1 MFKVQ
6 IQPKW
11 TLHAADGQP
20 LPARLIDLLLGI
32 RGSGSL
38 AATCRDLG
46 LSYRYAWGLLQS
58 SRALFGAPLLRASR
72 GRGARLTALG
82 ERLVWADQRI
92 TARLAPTLD
101 SLASE
106 IEVELERALTAQAA
120 PPRLH
125 AAHGFAVETLRR
137 FLDQADTPIDLKY
150 RSPDEA
156 LAALRAGDCDLAG
169 VHLPVGEFERD
180 ILAHYAGRIDPIGDR
195 ALHLATRRIGLI
207 VAAGNPKRIRT
218 LADLLREDVR
228 FIHRQPGSGAR
239 LLLEHMLARQGH
251 SIREV
256 RGCGIDEL
264 THAAVAAYVASGMAD
279 AGFGLETP
287 ARRYGLDFV
296 PIASEHY
303 FFLVR
308 AQTLAAPGLADMLE
322 ILRSEAF
329 RRELGLLPGYDAD
342 RCGTVQDLY
351 AAFPS
356 AASVFGVR

>member
-11 TLHAADGQP
+11 TLHAADGRP
-20 LPARLIDLLLGI
+20 LPPKLIDLLLGVHAT
-32 RGSGSL
+32 GSL
-38 AATCRDLG
+38 AAACRDLD

-58 SRALFGAPLLRASR
+58 SRALFGTPLLRMTR

-82 ERLVWADQRI
+82 ERLVWAEQRI
-92 TARLAPTLD
+92 AARLAPTLD

-106 IEVELERALTAQAA
+106 VEVELQRALTAQAA
-120 PPRLH
+120 PQRLH

-137 FLDQADTPIDLKY
+137 FLDEAGTPVDLKY
-150 RSPDEA
+150 RSPGEA
-156 LAALRAGDCDLAG
+156 LSALRSGDCDLAG
-169 VHLPVGEFERD
+169 VHLPIGEFERE
-180 ILAHYAGRIDPIGDR
+180 ILALYADRIDPLNDR
-195 ALHLATRRIGLI
+195 VLHLATRRIGLV
-207 VAAGNPKRIRT
+207 VAAGNPKRIRV

-239 LLLEHMLARQGH
+239 LLLERMLARQGH

-308 AQTLAAPGLADMLE
+308 AESLATPGLAEMLA
-322 ILRSEAF
+322 ILRSERF
-329 RRELGLLPGYDAD
+329 RHELGLLPGYDAD

-351 AAFPS
+351 EAFPT
-356 AASVFGVR
+356 ARAVFG

>member
-1 MFKVQ
+1 MFKVL
-6 IQPKW
+6 IEPKW
-11 TLHAADGQP
+11 TLHAADGRP
-20 LPARLIDLLLGI
+20 LPSRLIDLLLGVHAT
-32 RGSGSL
+32 GSL
-38 AATCRDLG
+38 AAACRDLG

-58 SRALFGAPLLRASR
+58 SRSLFGAPLLRMTR

-92 TARLAPTLD
+92 AARLAPTLD

-106 IEVELERALTAQAA
+106 VEVELERALSAQSA

-137 FLDQADTPIDLKY
+137 FLDEAGMAVDLKY
-150 RSPDEA
+150 RSPGEA
-156 LAALRAGDCDLAG
+156 LAALRADECDLAG
-169 VHLPVGEFERD
+169 VHMPIGEFERE
-180 ILAHYAGRIDPIGDR
+180 ILAHYAERIDPLHDR
-195 ALHLATRRIGLI
+195 VLHLATRRIGLI
-207 VAAGNPKRIRT
+207 VAPGNPRRIDA

-239 LLLEHMLARQGH
+239 LLLERMLARQGH
-251 SIREV
+251 RIGDV

-287 ARRYGLDFV
+287 ARRYGLEFV

-308 AQTLAAPGLADMLE
+308 AQTLAAPALAALLA
-322 ILRSEAF
+322 ILRSERF

-342 RCGTVQDLY
+342 RCGTVQTVDEAF
-351 AAFPS
+351 AA
-356 AASVFGVR
+356 ARTVFG

>member
-1 MFKVQ
+1 MFKVL

-11 TLHAADGQP
+11 TLHAADGRP
-20 LPARLIDLLLGI
+20 LPPKLIDLLLGVHAT
-32 RGSGSL
+32 GSL
-38 AATCRDLG
+38 AAACRDLD

-58 SRALFGAPLLRASR
+58 SRSLFGAPLLRMTR
-72 GRGARLTALG
+72 GRGATLTALG
-82 ERLVWADQRI
+82 ESLVWADQRI
-92 TARLAPTLD
+92 AARLAPTLD

-106 IEVELERALTAQAA
+106 VEVELGRVLSAQAA

-137 FLDQADTPIDLKY
+137 FLDEADVAVDLKY
-150 RSPDEA
+150 RSPGEA
-156 LAALRAGDCDLAG
+156 LAALRSGDCDLAG
-169 VHLPVGEFERD
+169 VHLPIGEFERD
-180 ILAHYAGRIDPIGDR
+180 ILSHYADRIDPVGDR

-207 VAAGNPKRIRT
+207 VAPGNPKRIRT

-228 FIHRQPGSGAR
+228 FIHRQHGSGAR
-239 LLLEHMLARQGH
+239 LLLERMLAKQGH
-251 SIREV
+251 SIREI

-287 ARRYGLDFV
+287 ARRYGLEFL

-308 AQTLAAPGLADMLE
+308 EQTLTAPALAEVMA
-322 ILRSEAF
+322 ILHSERF
-329 RRELGLLPGYDAD
+329 RQELGLLPGYDAD
-342 RCGTVQDLY
+342 RCGTVQDLFE
-351 AAFPS
+351 AFPS
-356 AASVFGVR
+356 ARAVFA